1 MDKKMKI
8 NTKEILLLTALAVAP
23 LMASESFGGIGVSIY
38 QSYDG
43 VKIAEVIP
51 GTPAAESN
59 MRAGDVIVA
68 VDGESLKGKTIEEA
82 KAKLRGQKNKPLEVI
97 YVSKGD
103 TLSTI
108 LRRTQITVKD
118 LESERVESWYGD
130 KSEFNAQEIETY
142 ASATENSKQLV
153 AVMQNGT
160 VVKSDA
166 SVSAKSLN
174 GIYVD
179 RVDEFAPKTK
189 PQGVSKPSS
198 AKLKMLTRTT
208 VGFELKSAGRAVVS
222 IMDPDGAV
230 IAKLVNENVQAGYN
244 ALNWNSGNVPSGRYT
259 VTIEHNGS
267 ISGKNVLLR

>member
-1 MDKKMKI
+1 MKKNFSLI
-8 NTKEILLLTALAVAP
+8 GLACALAVAP

-38 QSYDG
+38 QSRDG

-68 VDGESLKGKTIEEA
+68 VDGVPLKGKTIEES
-82 KAKLRGQKNKPLEVI
+82 KAKLRGQKNKPLEI
-97 YVSKGD
+97 TFVSKGD

-118 LESERVESWYGD
+118 LESARVESWYGD
-130 KSEFNAQEIETY
+130 KSEYNAQEIETF
-142 ASATENSKQLV
+142 ASAAEDSKQLV
-153 AVMQNGT
+153 AVLQNGT
-160 VVKSDA
+160 LVKSDA

-179 RVDEFAPKTK
+179 CTDEFAPKAK
-189 PQGVSKPSS
+189 PLGVSMSASATLKGLSRSS
-198 AKLKMLTRTT
+198 VSFELHSAGKAVISLVDADGASVASLVCENAK
-208 VGFELKSAGRAVVS
+208 VGFNSFAW
-222 IMDPDGAV
+222 
-230 IAKLVNENVQAGYN
+230 KLEK
-244 ALNWNSGNVPSGRYT
+244 VPSGRYM

-267 ISGKNVLLR
+267 VSGKNVVLK

>member
-1 MDKKMKI
+1 MKI
-8 NTKEILLLTALAVAP
+8 NTKTILLLASVAIAP

-43 VKIAEVIP
+43 VKIAEIIP

-68 VDGESLKGKTIEEA
+68 VDGESLKGKTIEES

-130 KSEFNAQEIETY
+130 KSEYSAQELETF

-153 AVMQNGT
+153 AVMQNGS

-179 RVDEFAPKTK
+179 QVDEFAPKVK
-189 PQGVSKPSS
+189 SQSASKPSS

-208 VGFELKSAGRAVVS
+208 VAFELKSAGRTVVS

-230 IAKLVNENVQAGYN
+230 IAKLVNENARAGYN
-244 ALNWNSGNVPSGRYT
+244 SLNWNSGNVPSGRYT

-267 ISGKNVLLR
+267 ISGKNVLLK

>member
-1 MDKKMKI
+1 MKKTTLKNVAAFM
-8 NTKEILLLTALAVAP
+8 ALSVAP
-23 LMASESFGGIGVSIY
+23 LMASESFGGIGVSIF
-38 QSYDG
+38 QSRDG

-68 VDGESLKGKTIEEA
+68 VDGVSLKGLTLEES
-82 KAKLRGQKNKPLEVI
+82 KAKLRGLKNKPLEI
-97 YVSKGD
+97 TFVSKGD
-103 TLSTI
+103 TLSTV

-130 KSEFNAQEIETY
+130 KSEFNAQEIETF

-153 AVMQNGT
+153 AVLQNGT
-160 VVKSDA
+160 LVKSDA

-179 RVDEFAPKTK
+179 RANEFAPKAK
-189 PQGVSKPSS
+189 SQNVSKSSS
-198 AKLKMLTRTT
+198 AQLKGLDRTT
-208 VGFELKSAGRAVVS
+208 VAFELKSAGKAVVS
-222 IMDPDGAV
+222 IIDADGAV
-230 IAKLVNENVQAGYN
+230 VATLVSENARAGYN
-244 ALNWNSGNVPSGRYT
+244 SLNWNSGSVPSGRYT

-267 ISGKNVLLR
+267 VSGKSVLLK